1 MVALV
6 APAEV
11 SDPLT
16 DLLRS
21 GARRLIEA
29 AVTAEFEEYLGAFE
43 EQKLANGRRRVVR
56 NGHPSRTT
64 DSDRDRRG
72 RRAGAEGAQPVW
84 SGGAVPICPGAA
96 GDNEEYYRL
105 MRELNVPAETLMAL
119 KKGGH
124 TDFIR
129 ERGLKT
135 DLADAKYG
143 PDWLD
148 EAH

>member
-1 MVALV
+1 MRVTGLDRHAL
-6 APAEV
+6 PR
-11 SDPLT
+11 
-16 DLLRS
+16 DL
-21 GARRLIEA
+21 
-29 AVTAEFEEYLGAFE
+29 
-43 EQKLANGRRRVVR
+43 VVV
-56 NGHPSRTT
+56 G
-64 DSDRDRRG
+64 DMLDAKDR
-72 RRAGAEGAQPVW
+72 
-84 SGGAVPICPGAA
+84 